1 MTWRL
6 SGPTVSRLPCHR
18 RSAKK
23 DGSTMKNFLVVVVI
37 VLAGVAAF
45 GFYRGWFRV
54 STGDAEHKTDVTF
67 TVDKD
72 KLAED
77 EKKLKDAG
85 GARKKPSDGQTTPE
99 PERRP

>member
-1 MTWRL
+1 
-6 SGPTVSRLPCHR
+6 
-18 RSAKK
+18 
-23 DGSTMKNFLVVVVI
+23 MKNLLVVLVLVV
-37 VLAGVAAF
+37 AGVAAF

-54 STGDAEHKTDVTF
+54 STGDAEHKTDVTIS
-67 TVDKD
+67 VDKD

-85 GARKKPSDGQTTPE
+85 HTLTHPAAGQPTPD